1 MTLRSLLFV
10 PGDSERKQE
19 KARSTAAD
27 ALILDLEDS
36 VAPARLPAA
45 REIVR
50 SFLNARRPPG
60 SPELWV
66 RVNGPASGAMPDDLN
81 AIVGARPDGIVV
93 PKVSDAGEVQAL
105 DRSLTALEKRE
116 RHPPDSTRLII
127 IATETA
133 RGLQSTAT
141 YTSLPRVI
149 GITWGA
155 EDLAAA
161 LGATTNREPDGTYAF
176 TYRLARSLC
185 LVAAAAMGVQPID
198 AAYVDFRDT
207 EGLARE
213 AATARREGFLGKLAI
228 HPDQVE
234 IINAAFTPDAA
245 EVERARRIVAAFAAA
260 PGAGVLT
267 LDGKMID
274 RPHLLQAQRVLEA
287 AERAQMPART
297 TQTSKT
303 T

>member
-1 MTLRSLLFV
+1 MTPRSLLFV

-19 KARSTAAD
+19 KARSTSAD

-36 VAPARLPAA
+36 VAPAQLPAA

-50 SFLNARRPPG
+50 SFLKGRRPPG

-66 RVNGPASGAMPDDLN
+66 RVNGPASGAMLDDLN
-81 AIVGARPDGIVV
+81 AIVGAGPDGIVV

-105 DRSLTALEKRE
+105 DRSLTEIEKRE
-116 RHPPDSTRLII
+116 QRPRESMRVII

-133 RGLQSTAT
+133 RGLQSIAT
-141 YTSLPRVI
+141 YTSLPRVT

-198 AAYVDFRDT
+198 AVYVDFRDT

-274 RPHLLQAQRVLEA
+274 RPHLLRAQRVLEA
-287 AERAQMPART
+287 AERVQT